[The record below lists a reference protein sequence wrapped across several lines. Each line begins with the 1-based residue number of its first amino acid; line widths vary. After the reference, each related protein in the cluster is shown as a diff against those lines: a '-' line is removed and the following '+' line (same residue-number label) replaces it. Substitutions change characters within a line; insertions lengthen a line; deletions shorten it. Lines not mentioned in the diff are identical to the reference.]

1 MQEEGYHAMSDEL
14 DAILSDTE
22 YEIIH
27 SADKQ
32 QSVIQSMLQNVVS
45 MYSSAYGKINE
56 IIHNTGWAGSAGFQY
71 NQSELGTQEG
81 AASQV
86 SYRNYSNS
94 SIITHG
100 IS

>member
-22 YEIIH
+22 YESIH

-32 QSVIQSMLQNVVS
+32 ILNVVS